1 MVCGVEKAKIRLTQI
16 LVQGLQE
23 AYRNPVR
30 KHFDRVELV
39 AEFSTSFVP
48 ATKST
53 RCKHKSKSQT

>member
-30 KHFDRVELV
+30 KDFDRAELV

-53 RCKHKSKSQT
+53 RCKHKSKS